1 MEYATIVRFITIY
14 HIEQLFS
21 HTELQF
27 EFRVQQYFDFYD
39 NPIHMI
45 CDTQVIFKSTV
56 ILKKNFFLIFDQF
69 KVTSDMFFVFPCN
82 GIYDL
87 QAE

>member
-14 HIEQLFS
+14 HIEQLFILVI
-21 HTELQF
+21 H
-27 EFRVQQYFDFYD
+27 RVQQYFDFYN

-45 CDTQVIFKSTV
+45 CDTQVIFKSTG
-56 ILKKNFFLIFDQF
+56 ILKKNFFIIFDQF
-69 KVTSDMFFVFPCN
+69 KVTSDTFFVFACN

>member
-1 MEYATIVRFITIY
+1 
-14 HIEQLFS
+14 
-21 HTELQF
+21 
-27 EFRVQQYFDFYD
+27 
-39 NPIHMI
+39 MI
-45 CDTQVIFKSTV
+45 CDKQEIFKNIG
-56 ILKKNFFLIFDQF
+56 ILKKNFLLIFDQF